1 MTSKRAR
8 QAGHDQAGQ
17 LVPPHPD
24 APSPSPL
31 AAPLDG
37 ALAASLERLARVG
50 AAALGSATTMVVLQ
64 GADRRCLV
72 TGERFREWF
81 AHDAGM
87 LYRLRLHTQLEEA
100 HGPVM
105 VNDTSDRS
113 AQPIAQALAE
123 LGVRAYAGAP
133 IFDPAGTIAGV
144 FFALHDAPRDWTE
157 RDKTILLEL
166 TGIASD
172 DLRVRRQLVDRESLA
187 DQMRYHAMHDPLTG
201 LPNRAFF
208 SERLRYV
215 LANSKEKPGTQFA
228 VLFLDLDDFKVVND
242 SIGHHAGDELLVA
255 VARRIESCIRSVDLV
270 ARLGG
275 DEFAVLVHDVHDVS
289 DAARLAER
297 IRSELAAP
305 VNVGGYQF
313 FTSGSIGIALS
324 GAAGDRAEYLLR
336 SADMAM
342 YRAKQQGGGR
352 FEIFDRP
359 MHVEVLQRLQTET
372 DLRRALERNEF
383 ILYYQPIVSLETNR
397 VHAFEALVRWRH
409 PERGLVPAGEFVP
422 LAEATGLIV
431 PISDQA
437 LWAALTQLRDWH
449 ERHPDLSDL
458 AMSVN
463 ISGKQLVQQG
473 LASHIAAM
481 LEATGVPP
489 HCLQIE
495 ITEGVML
502 GRNDRV
508 LAALHELKAHGVKLH
523 LDDFG
528 TGYSSLSYLSMLPL
542 DALKIDRAFL
552 AGIPNDER
560 QGSLVHTIVALA
572 RSLGLAAIAE
582 GVETKE
588 QYDSLCA
595 MECHYA
601 QGYLFAPALDA
612 VSAEM
617 LLALSLDVSTAHLVR

>member
-1 MTSKRAR
+1 MKSPSERADCPDE
-8 QAGHDQAGQ
+8 AA
-17 LVPPHPD
+17 VAAPPASY
-24 APSPSPL
+24 APPPSPL

-50 AAALGSATTMVVLQ
+50 AAALGASTTMVALQ
-64 GADRRCLV
+64 GTDRRCLV
-72 TGERFREWF
+72 TGARFREWF

-87 LYRLRLHTQLEEA
+87 LYRLRLHTQLEET
-100 HGPVM
+100 HGPVL
-105 VNDTSDRS
+105 VSDTSGRS
-113 AQPIAQALAE
+113 AHPVARALAE
-123 LGVRAYAGAP
+123 LGVQAYAGAP
-133 IFDPAGTIAGV
+133 ILDPSGSIAGV
-144 FFALHDAPRDWTE
+144 FFALHDTPREWTE
-157 RDKTILLEL
+157 RDRTILLEL
-166 TGIASD
+166 TGIAAD

-215 LANSKEKPGTQFA
+215 LANAKERPGAQFA
-228 VLFLDLDDFKVVND
+228 VIFLDLDDFKVVND

-297 IRSELAAP
+297 IRAELAAP

-342 YRAKQQGGGR
+342 YRAKRQGGGR

-397 VHAFEALVRWRH
+397 IHAFEALVRWQH
-409 PERGLVPAGEFVP
+409 PERGLVSAGEFVP

-431 PISDQA
+431 PISDLA
-437 LWAALTQLRDWH
+437 LRDALQQLRHWH
-449 ERHPDLSDL
+449 DRHPHLRDL
-458 AMSVN
+458 AISVN
-463 ISGKQLVQQG
+463 ISGKQLVQPG
-473 LASHIAAM
+473 LASHIATM
-481 LEATGVPP
+481 LENTGVPP
-489 HCLQIE
+489 ACLQIE

-552 AGIPNDER
+552 AGIPDDER

-582 GVETKE
+582 GVEKRE
-588 QYDSLCA
+588 QYDCLRA
-595 MECHYA
+595 MECQLA
-601 QGYLFAPALDA
+601 QGYLFSPALDA
-612 VSAEM
+612 VAAEAM
-617 LLALSLDVSTAHLVR
+617 LVASVNTPALQPSR

>member
-1 MTSKRAR
+1 MTSKPE
-8 QAGHDQAGQ
+8 QDAGQDQARRA
-17 LVPPHPD
+17 VPP
-24 APSPSPL
+24 APNPQSPAPL

-50 AAALGSATTMVVLQ
+50 AAALGAATTMVVLQ
-64 GADRRCLV
+64 GTDRRCLV
-72 TGERFREWF
+72 TGRRFRDWF

-87 LYRLRLHTQLEEA
+87 VYRLRLHTQLEEA

-105 VNDTSDRS
+105 VSDTSDRS
-113 AQPIAQALAE
+113 VHPIAHALAE
-123 LGVRAYAGAP
+123 LGVRSYAGAP
-133 IFDPAGTIAGV
+133 ILDPAGTIAGV
-144 FFALHDAPRDWTE
+144 FFALHDERREWTE

-172 DLRVRRQLVDRESLA
+172 DLRVRRQLVDRESVA

-208 SERLRYV
+208 SERLRFV
-215 LANSKEKPGTQFA
+215 LTNTKERPGTQFA

-297 IRSELAAP
+297 IRAELATP

-372 DLRRALERNEF
+372 DLRHALERHEF

-397 VHAFEALVRWRH
+397 IHAFEALVRWRH
-409 PERGLVPAGEFVP
+409 PERGLVSAGEFVP
-422 LAEATGLIV
+422 IAEATGLIV
-431 PISDQA
+431 PISDLA
-437 LWAALTQLRDWH
+437 LRMALGQLREWH
-449 ERHPDLSDL
+449 DRHPHMSDL
-458 AMSVN
+458 AISVN
-463 ISGKQLVQQG
+463 ISGKQLAQPG
-473 LASHIAAM
+473 LASHVAAI
-481 LEATGVPP
+481 LEDTGIPP

-508 LAALHELKAHGVKLH
+508 LAAINELKANGVKLH

-582 GVETKE
+582 GVETRE
-588 QYDSLCA
+588 QYECLRA
-595 MECHYA
+595 MECQFA
-601 QGYLFAPALDA
+601 QGYLFSAALDA
-612 VSAEM
+612 ESAEM
-617 LLALSLDVSTAHLVR
+617 LLALALDVSTAHSGH